1 MELWRRT
8 IPGIQFLLE
17 ENGQRNNVESIEI
30 GLPRARLRSV
40 CSRCS
45 SVVCRRAARMP
56 RPGWTRIFPERR
68 ISKSSDHSY
77 IRLHTLFP
85 TFPLPAFRPRDSPR
99 SAGSIPRVDSIFLF
113 FTVSTMSFLVLFLPL
128 PLSHFPRAT
137 RATRR
142 RVQCDEPPRKGAR
155 NYLRFIANIGFC
167 GFFLRA
173 KFASA
178 TALVSFLYS
187 LFTPFVLPSVK
198 KKKIIAFNQGEK
210 DQKRGETFSELGVS
224 SLLSLVV

>member
-8 IPGIQFLLE
+8 IPGIQFLPG
-17 ENGQRNNVESIEI
+17 ENGQRNNAESIEI

-68 ISKSSDHSY
+68 ISKSSDHLY

-113 FTVSTMSFLVLFLPL
+113 FTVSTMSFLVLFLSPPSLTL
-128 PLSHFPRAT
+128 PSNSRDSSSCSMRRAAAQGCEELLT
-137 RATRR
+137 FHCEHW
-142 RVQCDEPPRKGAR
+142 V
-155 NYLRFIANIGFC
+155 LRF
-167 GFFLRA
+167 L
-173 KFASA
+173 S
-178 TALVSFLYS
+178 
-187 LFTPFVLPSVK
+187 
-198 KKKIIAFNQGEK
+198 QGEVRPRNGSCLFLVFSLYPFRSFFGEKK
-210 DQKRGETFSELGVS
+210 DNSIQSE
-224 SLLSLVV
+224 